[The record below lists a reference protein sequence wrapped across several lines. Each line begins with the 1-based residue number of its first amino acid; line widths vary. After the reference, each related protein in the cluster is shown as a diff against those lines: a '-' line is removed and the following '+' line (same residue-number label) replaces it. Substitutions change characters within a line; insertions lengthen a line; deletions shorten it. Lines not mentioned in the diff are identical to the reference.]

1 MSKLYNYFEN
11 LEKEGLLTQAFL
23 VGNVLFDDIKEELL
37 EVINKFIF
45 KSEKNIYENPDL
57 YILTKEND
65 NINADSIKELIKNL
79 STTSQFNNKK
89 VYIIDESEKLN
100 DKIYNSLLKTLEE
113 PPQGV
118 YAILLTNNMD
128 SVKPTIISRC
138 QKIFI
143 SQSKEKINNDNS
155 ALADAFIEL
164 IEKEK
169 QKAIAK
175 GLDIY
180 SSIKDRNKFED
191 ILYEILFKY
200 KEALHNII
208 DENNISG
215 IIEKNNSIE
224 EISKKMIIIDKTI
237 YRLGYNLNK
246 NLAIDRFIIDMWR
259 CDV

>member
-79 STTSQFNNKK
+79 SITSQFNNKK

-169 QKAIAK
+169 QKSIAK